1 MNQICTDCRIPV
13 SNAEATK
20 RSISLKLVVC
30 CRPCAEDRGWID
42 PARPVLS
49 LVAS

>member
-1 MNQICTDCRIPV
+1 MSTTCHDCRIPV
-13 SNAEATK
+13 SNATAVK

-42 PARPVLS
+42 PARPVLT
-49 LVAS
+49 LVS